1 MCLLTYL
8 RVSSIMDRYLEYL
21 GSADVHDV
29 DKLHVAL
36 HLPLLSDNWNA
47 GRQIQLI
54 EFLDA
59 AQSQHGGS
67 SRTSCITK
75 ASRSFAQSL
84 SDERVREILAEGD
97 RWPHAAVAL
106 LYRLPTKLDAATLT
120 TLKQLDE
127 RLQENRDSTTTRLK
141 VGLVAVMA
149 RSGDAESLAYLR
161 ALWDRDPER
170 RPAVAMGLAQWPAG
184 ENWNYLVRSLPVV
197 EADVAKEIL
206 EKLKQVELAPEE
218 PEYYRQVIL
227 RGLELDGP
235 GADAAIALLEHWT
248 GTKQVAE
255 GDGKAQLAAWQKW
268 FAQTWPD
275 HPASCSADACAGR
288 IWKYEDLVRQLAA
301 GDAESGSAEN
311 GAAVFLSAGCARCHR
326 CGDQGEGRAPD
337 LTGVGQ
343 RLMRQGDRPLAAVS
357 LRNHRRTV
365 PDQDRRHDARPRPV
379 RPDQPADGTRQ
390 SGDRPVGRPTHRRA
404 PRRGRRIANDPRF
417 GDARGLARVAEFATD
432 PRPVRVPAR
441 RPRAATG
448 PAAERAEETGRGG
461 DFGRASRNHR
471 PAMTFDI
478 LTRLELDRLR
488 RDLKP

>member
-1 MCLLTYL
+1 MALLVAQPSPENARRVLDRLTVLAGGFTTDRDFIDMLRVMQVALIRGQIKPEDAAETAKLLAEEFPSSDRLINRELMCLLTYL

-29 DKLHVAL
+29 DKLQVAL

-106 LYRLPTKLDAATLT
+106 LYRLPQQLDAATLT

-161 ALWDRDPER
+161 TLWDRDPER

-275 HPASCSADACAGR
+275 HPQADPPVPREGR

-301 GDAESGSAEN
+301 GDAESGSVEN
-311 GAAVFLSAGCARCHR
+311 GAAVFLSAGCAQLPSLRR
-326 CGDQGEGRAPD
+326 PRRGASTGLDGRRPAAD
-337 LTGVGQ
+337 A
-343 RLMRQGDRPLAAVS
+343 QGDRPLAAVS
-357 LRNHRRTV
+357 LRDHRRTV
-365 PDQDRRHDARPRPV
+365 PDQDHRHDARPRPV
-379 RPDQPADGTRQ
+379 RPD
-390 SGDRPVGRPTHRRA
+390 
-404 PRRGRRIANDPRF
+404 
-417 GDARGLARVAEFATD
+417 
-432 PRPVRVPAR
+432 
-441 RPRAATG
+441 
-448 PAAERAEETGRGG
+448 
-461 DFGRASRNHR
+461 
-471 PAMTFDI
+471 
-478 LTRLELDRLR
+478 
-488 RDLKP
+488 